1 MENELEKAITDN
13 TLYDFIA
20 NNYYNLSKN
29 MLKDILLECLA
40 TRYSE
45 CNHNEQ
51 DFFSFTIK
59 VMNNLK
65 DRGYFDGEN

>member
-40 TRYSE
+40 TRYDERKS
-45 CNHNEQ
+45 EQ
-51 DFFSFTIK
+51 DYFSFTIE